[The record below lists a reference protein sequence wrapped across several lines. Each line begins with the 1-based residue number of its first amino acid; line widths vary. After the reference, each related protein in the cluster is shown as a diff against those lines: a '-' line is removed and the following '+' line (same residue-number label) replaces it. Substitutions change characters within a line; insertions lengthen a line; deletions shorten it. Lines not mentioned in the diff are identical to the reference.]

1 MYLYVKRLME
11 FRKEYFSS
19 PYYFFLKEGK
29 DDITLYFSVSNTL
42 TEARKKD
49 EILKFKKTQKN
60 SLKKELSKIKKEKNI
75 KNTSDLK
82 KHLSD
87 KKEELEEL
95 VDYDGTM
102 LSSKVPIFN
111 PYLSPKKT
119 TDQEV
124 VATRQTNNPVTR
136 GYRVYWGESVDNE
149 DSVIKEIDFSDAFGY
164 EEVEDAKTYNQAA
177 NIMKKMGVEDDLELD
192 DRLSKFGFSKKLDKS
207 LEKQKKNGK
216 CLNCFTKRRLT
227 EKEKIEEHR
236 KNEVVKMVEDIIL
249 NKKKKEDKMT
259 PKKQKG
265 ITKILSK
272 NIENIKKIADKEGV
286 DIMDLIKLMKK

>member
-1 MYLYVKRLME
+1 ME

-102 LSSKVPIFN
+102 LSSKIPIFN